1 MKLLQDCELERIVKA
16 FSRLIYRLN
25 GGCTLRGPRIRP
37 HNQASAL
44 RVHQAAHAR
53 CAELLQLRL
62 QQDQVT
68 VNAKTAA
75 ASSHKRH
82 VLDNRV
88 RKDKSPVSIASQQRA
103 GLAGVQQTW
112 PSTAIICG
120 PERPVAP

>member
-1 MKLLQDCELERIVKA
+1 MRLLQDCELERFVKA

-25 GGCTLRGPRIRP
+25 GGCTLRGLRP
-37 HNQASAL
+37 YNQASAL

-68 VNAKTAA
+68 VNAETAA

-82 VLDNRV
+82 VLGNRV
-88 RKDKSPVSIASQQRA
+88 RKDKSPVSIASKMQAARGACGRA
-103 GLAGVQQTW
+103 TW

-120 PERPVAP
+120 PARSVAP